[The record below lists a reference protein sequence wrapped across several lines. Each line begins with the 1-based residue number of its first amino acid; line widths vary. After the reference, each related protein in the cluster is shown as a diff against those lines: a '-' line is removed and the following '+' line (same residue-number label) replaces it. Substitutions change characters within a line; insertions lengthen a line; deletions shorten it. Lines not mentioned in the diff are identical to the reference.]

1 MWVFHKAVPL
11 QWQVDQS
18 GWSGGQSKQAWK
30 KRTNRKRREVPE
42 HDSVCCE
49 LFRNWKWCSCRLPVA
64 GLQPETHRWLPTNY
78 FPFLF
83 FSSPAFC
90 LLRSFCTDIFAWLR
104 NDLQF
109 SEPLIYPPPHPSQPV
124 SVASLF
130 PSWRRPADLEHNS
143 DPCGC
148 FKHCVVVHFSHVSL
162 KGVAASAS
170 FWKQNKICCN
180 HELQLP
186 PERPGSQTGSW
197 LYIFPP
203 DPFWHQHSKIR
214 TADPIMQMN

>member
-1 MWVFHKAVPL
+1 MTSWPVRVERRPIKTGVEKKNQQKEERSAGA
-11 QWQVDQS
+11 WQCLLWTIQKLKMMFLS
-18 GWSGGQSKQAWK
+18 
-30 KRTNRKRREVPE
+30 T
-42 HDSVCCE
+42 
-49 LFRNWKWCSCRLPVA
+49 SCRWTAAWDTSTTPNQLFSFSV
-64 GLQPETHRWLPTNY
+64 
-78 FPFLF
+78 LF
-83 FSSPAFC
+83 FPCLLFAPLILHWHFC
-90 LLRSFCTDIFAWLR
+90 LTSKWSAVFWATYL
-104 NDLQF
+104 
-109 SEPLIYPPPHPSQPV
+109 PPPHPSQPV

-170 FWKQNKICCN
+170 FLKQNKICCN